1 MASIYYR
8 GKPPAGTWWVQ
19 FYHPRN
25 GALARFSLATGD
37 KFAAEQLRRR
47 IELEAELRRPELQL
61 VQIPPPVLECLGVPP
76 PLPLPPTAAAS
87 AALPAGGRRARVRD
101 LLALYWGIIRE
112 ENVAAHRSNKLSI
125 LRHFFGWQ
133 IVLEVTGVE
142 CRSKPE
148 AYFRGEF
155 VEEISAA
162 CVRDFI
168 GSRGLEPKTKRHYRE
183 LFHNLFEVAL
193 ADGLIH
199 ATNIHSPNPMAALP
213 SYAVRYRKPIV
224 FLDPAQVQTQFDL
237 LAGSPSMQAGVALMI
252 HAGLRRAET
261 LWLKRE
267 CICGD
272 LEFLSVRTQCD
283 LESGDEDGPVVGGV
297 KTEGSTRPVSIL
309 PPLRSFL
316 ERYLQ
321 TLAGEWL
328 VPDPRRGGRWDKDNF
343 SSELRKFNRK
353 HGLPWTCLHYR
364 HTFATNRCAEGWNVW
379 DLAREMGTGLDMLQK
394 HYAAF
399 VRPARQQRQPPA
411 D

>member
-19 FYHPRN
+19 FYHPIT
-25 GALARFSLATGD
+25 GELSRFTLATGD

-61 VQIPPPVLECLGVPP
+61 VQIPPPVLESLGAPP
-76 PLPLPPTAAAS
+76 RMPRTAAP
-87 AALPAGGRRARVRD
+87 AAPALAAGGRRAGVRD
-101 LLALYWGIIRE
+101 LLALYWVFIRE
-112 ENVAAHRSNKLSI
+112 ENVAAHRRNKLSI

-133 IVLEVTGVE
+133 IVHEVTGME

-148 AYFRGEF
+148 AYFTGEF
-155 VEEISAA
+155 ADEITAA

-193 ADGLIH
+193 ADGLIQ

-213 SYAVRYRKPIV
+213 SYGVRRRKPIV
-224 FLDPAQVQTQFDL
+224 FLDAAQVQTQLDL
-237 LAGSPSMQAGVALMI
+237 LAGSPSMQAAVALML
-252 HAGLRRAET
+252 HAGLRRSEA
-261 LWLKRE
+261 LWLKRD
-267 CICGD
+267 CIGGD
-272 LEFLSVRTQCD
+272 FEFLTVRTQCD
-283 LESGDEDGPVVGGV
+283 PESGDEDGPVVGGV
-297 KTEGSTRPVSIL
+297 KTDGSTRPVSIL

-316 ERYLQ
+316 ERYLPA
-321 TLAGEWL
+321 LAGDWL
-328 VPDPRRGGRWDKDNF
+328 VPDPRRGSRWDKDNF
-343 SSELRKFNRK
+343 SCDLRKFNRK
-353 HGLPWTCLHYR
+353 HGLTWTCLHYR

-379 DLAREMGTGLDMLQK
+379 DLAKEMGTSVAMIEQ

-411 D
+411 A